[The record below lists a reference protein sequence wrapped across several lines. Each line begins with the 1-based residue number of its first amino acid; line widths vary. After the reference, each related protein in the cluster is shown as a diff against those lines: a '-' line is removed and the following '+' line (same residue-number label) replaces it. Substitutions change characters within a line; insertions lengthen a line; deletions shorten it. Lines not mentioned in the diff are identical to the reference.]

1 MCKVILES
9 LDRVMDLKQI
19 EYFVR
24 VAELGS
30 FTKASIALDIA
41 QPALSRQIRQLEVEL
56 RQPLL
61 LRNGRGVTTTEAG
74 KILLEHGRGVL
85 HQIDRVREELSRAR
99 GGYVGR
105 VAVGLPPSLSRV
117 LTVPLTRAFQ
127 SLMPD
132 AVLSI
137 SEALSVTMQESIA
150 QGRLDVALL
159 YDAHPSPELEIHPLL
174 SQALHLLQSRRHFR
188 ETGPVSLRDV
198 ARQPLILPSRP
209 NAIRMRVETELASLG
224 LHPLI
229 AIEADAIPAIL
240 DLVADGLG
248 SGILPASAIH
258 SFGRPENFNLRPIQ
272 EPPLLTSLSW
282 AVSSRRPMTQ
292 VQRNLVAL
300 IEIKVREL
308 VTPAL

>member
-1 MCKVILES
+1 
-9 LDRVMDLKQI
+9 MDLKQI

-41 QPALSRQIRQLEVEL
+41 QPALSRQIRQLEIEL
-56 RQPLL
+56 RQTLL
-61 LRNGRGVTTTEAG
+61 LRNGRGVSTTEAG

-99 GGYVGR
+99 RGYVGR

-137 SEALSVTMQESIA
+137 TEGLSVTMQESIA

-159 YDAHPSPELEIHPLL
+159 YDAQPSPELELHPLL
-174 SQALHLLQSRRHFR
+174 TQALHLLQSSRHFG
-188 ETGPVSLRDV
+188 ETGPVSLREV
-198 ARQPLILPSRP
+198 ARRALILPSRP
-209 NAIRMRVETELASLG
+209 NAIRMRVESELAALG
-224 LHPLI
+224 LHPRI

-248 SGILPASAIH
+248 SGILPASAI
-258 SFGRPENFNLRPIQ
+258 SSPGLKENFNLRPIV
-272 EPPLLTSLSW
+272 EPPLITSLSW
-282 AVSSRRPMTQ
+282 AISSRRPMTQ
-292 VQRNLVAL
+292 IQRNVIGL
-300 IEIKVREL
+300 IETKVREL
-308 VTPAL
+308 LAPDTSIERR

>member
-1 MCKVILES
+1 
-9 LDRVMDLKQI
+9 MDLKQI
-19 EYFVR
+19 EYFIR

-30 FTKASIALDIA
+30 FTRASIALDIA
-41 QPALSRQIRQLEVEL
+41 QPALSRQIRQLEIEL
-56 RQPLL
+56 RQTLL

-127 SLMPD
+127 ALMPD

-137 SEALSVTMQESIA
+137 NEALSVTMQESIA

-159 YDAHPSPELEIHPLL
+159 YDAPPSPELEIHSLL

-188 ETGPVSLRDV
+188 ETGPVSLCDV
-198 ARQPLILPSRP
+198 ARQSLILPSRP
-209 NAIRMRVETELASLG
+209 NAIRMRVETGLASLG
-224 LHPLI
+224 LHPRI

-258 SFGRPENFNLRPIQ
+258 SFGLAENFNLRPIQ
-272 EPPLLTSLSW
+272 DPPLLTRLSW

-292 VQRNLVAL
+292 VQRNLVEL
-300 IEIKVREL
+300 IKSKVREL
-308 VTPAL
+308 VAPDASI